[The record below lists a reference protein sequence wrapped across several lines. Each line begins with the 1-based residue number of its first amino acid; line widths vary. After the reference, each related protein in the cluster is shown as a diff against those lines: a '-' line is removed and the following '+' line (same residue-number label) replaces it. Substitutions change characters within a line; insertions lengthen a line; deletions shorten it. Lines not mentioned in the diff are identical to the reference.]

1 MNIIAHRGYSDKAP
15 ENTIA
20 SFDLAIDKGFNIF
33 EFDIQLTKDSI
44 PIVFHDYDLARICGI
59 KLKINEIEFKD
70 IAKYDV
76 GSWVGK
82 EFKNEKIPSFEKILN
97 RYKNKVHLQIELKSH
112 EKKLAKL
119 VIDLLKKNEWY
130 KLKGKPYSIPGY
142 SITSFDFNNLIESRK
157 ISNDIRTG
165 WLLTNEKH
173 NLNEILK
180 LIKNYNINML
190 IPNVNNEIWKEKLFI
205 ENLKDSGYILC
216 AWGAESIKDVK
227 KMKDLKIDGM
237 TVNWPTEASKVI

>member
-1 MNIIAHRGYSDKAP
+1 MNIIAHRGYSDIAP
-15 ENTIA
+15 ENTLA
-20 SFDLAIDKGFNIF
+20 SFDLSISKGFNVF
-33 EFDIQLTKDSI
+33 ELDVQLTKDNI
-44 PIVFHDYDLARICGI
+44 AIVFHDYDLARICGI
-59 KLKINEIEFKD
+59 NLKINEILFKD
-70 IAKYDV
+70 IAKFDV
-76 GSWVGK
+76 GSWTGK
-82 EFKNEKIPSFEKILN
+82 KFKNEKIPSFETILN

-119 VIDLLKKNEWY
+119 VIDLLKKNEWC
-130 KLKGKPYSIPGY
+130 KLKDRPYSIPGY

-190 IPNVNNEIWKEKLFI
+190 IPNVNDEIWKEKLFI
-205 ENLKDSGYILC
+205 KNLKDSGHILC
-216 AWGAESIKDVK
+216 AWGAKTTLDVI
-227 KMKDLKIDGM
+227 KMKDLKINGM

>member
-190 IPNVNNEIWKEKLFI
+190 IPNVNDEIWKEKLFI
-205 ENLKDSGYILC
+205 KNLKDSGHILC
-216 AWGAESIKDVK
+216 AWGAKTTLDVI
-227 KMKDLKIDGM
+227 KMKDLKINGM

>member
-44 PIVFHDYDLARICGI
+44 PIVFHDYDLERICGI

-76 GSWVGK
+76 GIWFGK

-130 KLKGKPYSIPGY
+130 KLEGKPYSIPGY

-165 WLLTNEKH
+165 WLLKNEKY
-173 NLNEILK
+173 NLDEILK

-190 IPNVNNEIWKEKLFI
+190 IPNVNDEIWKEKLFI
-205 ENLKDSGYILC
+205 KNLKDSGHILC
-216 AWGAESIKDVK
+216 AWGAKTTLDVM
-227 KMKDLKIDGM
+227 KMKDLKINGM